1 MKANTKPDDFG
12 LPKEVIERS
21 KKLHQ
26 KGPDKPLEYRRQDI
40 LDSRQK
46 TRRSLSSWTIGLG
59 AVAAVLIGIL
69 YLQGIQKQDPQSQS
83 YVGLDQE
90 QWTLGNYETYI
101 ETDVYVDD
109 LQPQVDEM
117 NWAWATKM
125 EMPEEEIDLLIEKW
139 SLEMTENEIL
149 NLNKL

>member
-21 KKLHQ
+21 KNLHQ

-40 LDSRQK
+40 LNARQK

-90 QWTLGNYETYI
+90 QWILGNYETYI

-117 NWAWATKM
+117 NWAWATNM

>member
-26 KGPDKPLEYRRQDI
+26 KGPGKPLEYRRQDI
-40 LDSRQK
+40 LNARQK

-59 AVAAVLIGIL
+59 AVAAILIGIL
-69 YLQGIQKQDPQSQS
+69 YLQGIQKQDTQPQS

-90 QWTLGNYETYI
+90 QWILGNYETYI